1 MKYFDEVLTEEEIE
15 EIQKKDNLYTKDTI
29 SLNDKKNS
37 KLLDSY
43 AYQQYLR
50 KKNKKK
56 SNNNKGGAF

>member
-15 EIQKKDNLYTKDTI
+15 EIQKKDNLYAKDII